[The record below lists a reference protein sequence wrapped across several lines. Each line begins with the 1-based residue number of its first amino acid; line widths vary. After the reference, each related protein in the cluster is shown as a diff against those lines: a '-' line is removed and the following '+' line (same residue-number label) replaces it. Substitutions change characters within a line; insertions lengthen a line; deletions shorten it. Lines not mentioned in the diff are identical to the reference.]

1 MIKNQDL
8 ESRKNNNKEHNKERN
23 KDKMVDKETEKKG
36 KVQVQVQ
43 ALTVQAPH
51 LQIPH
56 HNQKMKEEKDVKIK
70 EATVKMTVKTI
81 EGKAVREKTKDPD
94 QRTER
99 LPKKEKNQDMDHP
112 DMMIGTGIDKE
123 TENKRREVNAVEA
136 ETINVLVDDHD
147 CITLN

>member
-1 MIKNQDL
+1 LIKNQDL
-8 ESRKNNNKEHNKERN
+8 ELRKNNNKEHNKERN

-36 KVQVQVQ
+36 KVQAQAQ

-56 HNQKMKEEKDVKIK
+56 HNQKMKEEKDVKTK
-70 EATVKMTVKTI
+70 EAIVKMTERTI
-81 EGKAVREKTKDPD
+81 EGRAVREKTKDQD

-112 DMMIGTGIDKE
+112 DMMIEIEIEKE
-123 TENKRREVNAVEA
+123 TEKKRGEVNAVEA
-136 ETINVLVDDHD
+136 EIISVLVDDHD